1 MYFKHIKSCLLSLL
15 LTVVPALAIAQA
27 RVTARLD
34 STYVVLGMPTV
45 IHLEASVPEGQ
56 SIEFPHLDPRGIV
69 AWDDTTA
76 FLLEWADRPTIDTL
90 ATQNGMTTLRQDLE
104 VFPFDSASL
113 FIPAFPFVYAGDTL
127 RTNDLALKVIQ
138 PFDSLEIDPEKFF
151 DIKDVL
157 TPDIV
162 IWDYIGWVLWPLL
175 VIALAVAAWYGW
187 RYYRRYKRHQPVV
200 VKPKKVV
207 PPNVVAL
214 QALDALQ
221 EKHLWQNGKSK
232 QFHTE
237 LTDILRIYIEGRF
250 SVPAMEKT
258 TDEILDELYELH
270 ESQHSSMNSLHQ
282 ILTLADLV
290 KFAKYEPMAD
300 ENQLSFMNARMFV
313 TQTAPS
319 ESTDYEKST
328 EAEDAGAET
337 ESDSEPQVKP

>member
-1 MYFKHIKSCLLSLL
+1 MYSKTIKSFFLILGLVL
-15 LTVVPALAIAQA
+15 MPVLAAAQA

-34 STYVVLGMPTV
+34 STYVILGMPTT

-56 SIEFPHLDPRGIV
+56 TIAFPHLDPRGIV
-69 AWDDTTA
+69 AWDDTAA
-76 FLLEWADRPTIDTL
+76 FLLEWVDLPRVDTL
-90 ATQNGMTTLRQDLE
+90 AVQNGTLTMRQDLE

-113 FIPAFPFVYAGDTL
+113 LIPAFRFVYQGDTL

-138 PFDSLEIDPEKFF
+138 PFDSLEVDPEKFF

-162 IWDYIGWVLWPLL
+162 IWDYIEWILWPLL
-175 VIALAVAAWYGW
+175 VIALGVAAWYGW
-187 RYYRRYKRHQPVV
+187 RYYRRRRRHQPVA

-207 PPNVVAL
+207 PPNVIAL
-214 QALDALQ
+214 QALDNLQ
-221 EKHLWQNGKSK
+221 EKHLWQNGKPK

-258 TDEILDELYELH
+258 TDEILDELYELN
-270 ESQHSSMNSLHQ
+270 ESQHSSLNNLHQ

-290 KFAKYEPMAD
+290 KFAKYEPLAD

-319 ESTDYEKST
+319 EPAGEEKNEPGGGDAPADST
-328 EAEDAGAET
+328 
-337 ESDSEPQVKP
+337 EPQVNQ